1 MNDYCIILTTY
12 SNQVIGKK
20 IIDSLISKKLAAC
33 IQTQKIT
40 SYYHWKGE
48 VKNDKEHLAIIKTR
62 KKLYSKV
69 EEDILSNHDY
79 EVPEIIEISIT
90 GGLPSYL
97 NWIKK
102 TVDEFQNCQN

>member
-12 SNQVIGKK
+12 SNQTIGKR

-48 VKNDKEHLAIIKTR
+48 VKNDKEHLVIIKTQ

-69 EEDILSNHDY
+69 EEDILNNHDY
-79 EVPEIIEISIT
+79 EIPEIVEIPIT
-90 GGLPSYL
+90 GGLSSYL
-97 NWIKK
+97 NWIEE
-102 TVDEFQNCQN
+102 TVNKF